1 MRRISVDQVL
11 FIHKYL
17 IEVSGGVDG
26 IRDSLWL
33 MVCGVLRRFLL
44 GFPSIYE
51 KYADMA
57 LFCVLKLSYV
67 A

>member
-11 FIHKYL
+11 LIHKYL

-26 IRDSLWL
+26 IRDYLWL
-33 MVCGVLRRFLL
+33 MVCGVLQRFLL

-51 KYADMA
+51 KYADMV
-57 LFCVLKLSYV
+57 LFCVLKHL
-67 A
+67 